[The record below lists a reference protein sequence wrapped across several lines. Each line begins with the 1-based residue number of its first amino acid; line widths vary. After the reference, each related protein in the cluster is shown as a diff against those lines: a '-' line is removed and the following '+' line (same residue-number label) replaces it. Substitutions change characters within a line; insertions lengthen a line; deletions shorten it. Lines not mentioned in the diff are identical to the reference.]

1 MQLITMTLN
10 TAPVGW
16 QGIVVD
22 APTDW
27 SLVGVNGD
35 AKKGYFRLD
44 SPIASALEVKWE
56 RVSGKPDLTVKA
68 REFLSK
74 IDKSASKKKLKFDK
88 EIKHDRADDCSVR
101 FLWRSD
107 RLGQGRLVYCPKC
120 ERMILAQVI
129 SARDENVAQTASQM
143 LESIRDHRED
153 GWLEWGLYGLGF
165 AVPPG
170 YRIQK
175 QTLMSAYLALNFK
188 KGAHSIVVERWRL
201 ASSLLA
207 KYDMQIWYRKD
218 AMPDVKGYR
227 ADIMP
232 ETVAGGEGLKV
243 SGKRKGLVPA
253 VKSLAYSLTL
263 HPYPDLLT
271 GYVWLE
277 PEQDSLYSIRA
288 THSQGD
294 QIAENIRDLM
304 IAT

>member
-1 MQLITMTLN
+1 MTLKS
-10 TAPVGW
+10 APVGW

-35 AKKGYFRLD
+35 AKKGYFRVD
-44 SPIASALEVKWE
+44 SPVASALEVKWE
-56 RVSGKPDLTVKA
+56 RVSGKPDLMAKA

-88 EIKHDRADDCSVR
+88 DIKPDRSDDCSVR

-107 RLGQGRLVYCPKC
+107 RLGQGRLVYCPQC

-129 SARDENVAQTASQM
+129 STRDENVAQTAS
-143 LESIRDHRED
+143 LILDSIRDHRDD
-153 GWLEWGLYGLGF
+153 GWLDWGLYGLGF

-207 KYDMQIWYRKD
+207 KYDMETWYRKD

-227 ADIMP
+227 VDISP
-232 ETVAGGEGLKV
+232 ETVAGREGLKV
-243 SGKRKGLVPA
+243 SGRRKGLVTA
-253 VKSLAYSLTL
+253 VKALAYSLTL

-271 GYVWLE
+271 GYVWYE

-288 THSQGD
+288 THSQSD
-294 QIAENIRDLM
+294 QIAEKIRDLI